1 MTCETRV
8 TDLPTETNLPAR
20 PAAAGPIRLP
30 LWQETTLLA
39 VLAGLVA
46 SGVIWL
52 VYHHLVPARADM
64 GTHPAEAWSLR
75 LHGGLAMA
83 VLVLVGMLLASH
95 VLPAWRRRLNRGS
108 GGLMLGTMAVLTV
121 TGYLLYYAGSPP
133 LRDAVSVLH
142 WGLGLAVPVLLALHM
157 ARGGRWMRNY
167 FRQ

>member
-1 MTCETRV
+1 MTRNMPAP
-8 TDLPTETNLPAR
+8 DLPSR
-20 PAAAGPIRLP
+20 SAATGPIRLP
-30 LWQETTLLA
+30 AWQETTLLA
-39 VLAGLVA
+39 VLAGLVV
-46 SGVIWL
+46 SGAVWL
-52 VYHHLVPARADM
+52 IYHHLVPARADM

-108 GGLMLGTMAVLTV
+108 GGVMLGTMAMLTI
-121 TGYLLYYAGSPP
+121 TGYLLYYAGSPL

-142 WGLGLAVPVLLALHM
+142 WGLGLAVPALLALHM
-157 ARGGRWMRNY
+157 ARGGRWKRNRERNS